1 MDLKQIKAF
10 VAIAELQS
18 FSAAAKS
25 TGLSQPSLSRLLKQ
39 LEADIGVELINR
51 YHRPLQMT
59 EAGLFF
65 YDKVSAVLTELS
77 TITNMTQRL
86 AAPNATLNIGFV
98 PSVLYGLLPEVIATL
113 KQHSTSRSN
122 NNNSNSN
129 SNSCNKDDEPSKLA
143 STDYPTDIEVNLK
156 DISSYQQVEALKSG
170 EIDVGFSRFPHQ
182 DPWIQQILLR
192 HERYVVALPKAHPLA
207 HTKDQRLIDLVNNRL
222 ILYHQTHL
230 PAQITD
236 ITNIS
241 AGAFTVST
249 TATHDNQPIAPNA
262 KRAKTTAAHS
272 VTEPLLNLF
281 AQYGI
286 TPFTTTKVSDLQVAL
301 GLVAAGEGITL
312 VPASLQNMRTD
323 QISYQRL
330 IHENVTS
337 PIYLHTLKDFS
348 HPKVLNLLNAIYEVY
363 EKRGIT
369 YRRQQFV

>member
-1 MDLKQIKAF
+1 MDLKQLNAF
-10 VAIAELQS
+10 IAIANLQS
-18 FSAAAKS
+18 FSAAAQT

-39 LEADIGVELINR
+39 LESDIGVELINR
-51 YHRPLQMT
+51 YHRPLQLT
-59 EAGLFF
+59 EAGAFF
-65 YDKVSAVLTELS
+65 YDKVSAVLIELE

-86 AAPNATLNIGFV
+86 SAPKLALNIGFV

-113 KQHSTSRSN
+113 KQHS
-122 NNNSNSN
+122 
-129 SNSCNKDDEPSKLA
+129 A
-143 STDYPTDIEVNLK
+143 SQSPTHYNASDIVNDIDVNLK
-156 DISSYQQVEALKSG
+156 DISSYQQVEALKTG

-192 HERYVVALPKAHPLA
+192 HERYVVALPKDHPLA
-207 HTKDQRLIDLVNNRL
+207 NTQDQRLLDLANNRL

-230 PAQITD
+230 PASLPNLHSVAQSSKTAQNNKAQAVSQGGIK
-236 ITNIS
+236 TN
-241 AGAFTVST
+241 
-249 TATHDNQPIAPNA
+249 
-262 KRAKTTAAHS
+262 AALT
-272 VTEPLLNLF
+272 VTEPLLYLF

-312 VPASLQNMRTD
+312 VPASLQTMRTE

-348 HPKVLNLLNAIYEVY
+348 HPKVPDLLNAIYKVY
-363 EKRGIT
+363 EQRGIT

>member
-1 MDLKQIKAF
+1 MDLKQLNAF
-10 VAIAELQS
+10 IAIADLQS
-18 FSAAAKS
+18 FSAAAKT

-39 LEADIGVELINR
+39 LEDDIGVQLIDR

-65 YDKVSAVLTELS
+65 YDKVGAVLTELE
-77 TITNMTQRL
+77 TITNMTRRL
-86 AAPNATLNIGFV
+86 SAPSSALNIGFV

-113 KQHSTSRSN
+113 KQQSAHHN
-122 NNNSNSN
+122 AV
-129 SNSCNKDDEPSKLA
+129 KDLNYA
-143 STDYPTDIEVNLK
+143 SANPTDIEVNLK

-192 HERYVVALPKAHPLA
+192 HERYVVALPKGHPLA
-207 HTKDQRLIDLVNNRL
+207 HVSDQRLIDLANNRL

-230 PAQITD
+230 PAQMPSTHFLVQDTKTTQSSRPID
-236 ITNIS
+236 NNIS
-241 AGAFTVST
+241 NT
-249 TATHDNQPIAPNA
+249 NA
-262 KRAKTTAAHS
+262 SAART

-286 TPFTTTKVSDLQVAL
+286 TPFATTKVSDLQVAL

-312 VPASLQNMRTD
+312 VPASLKIMRTE

-348 HPKVLNLLNAIYEVY
+348 HPKVPDLLEAIYRVY
-363 EKRGIT
+363 EKHGIT